1 MNHHS
6 EQVIGNTL
14 CKKLLTENSSI
25 PLQTNKKNKIK
36 LYVIITYR
44 LTPISPHVDRIKMK
58 ARFPPH

>member
-36 LYVIITYR
+36 LYVIICSHIANN
-44 LTPISPHVDRIKMK
+44 LLILIVSFSII
-58 ARFPPH
+58 